1 MNNIDLSQMGGGAE
15 ARSIMANAEVLK
27 TLNEFNQ
34 RTNVYVTEF
43 EETSSGW
50 WRKWS
55 NGLIEQGGVLHSS
68 ITSLKL
74 GNARISLRTPFS
86 SSDYSFVAAV
96 RYTRVANDAAPVY
109 AGTVYSKTSTV
120 ANVTVEDKTLVPE
133 IYWYASGF

>member
-1 MNNIDLSQMGGGAE
+1 MNSVDISKMGGAE
-15 ARSIMANAEVLK
+15 ARSITANADVLK

-55 NGLIEQGGVLHSS
+55 NGLIEQGGVYVSNSS
-68 ITSLKL
+68 GGNIGNVTLTLLK
-74 GNARISLRTPFS
+74 PFS
-86 SSDYSFVAAV
+86 DTNYSFTCSPKYV
-96 RYTRVANDAAPVY
+96 RVFEAGFPVY
-109 AGTVYSKTSTV
+109 SGTVYSKEKSTV
-120 ANVTVEDKTLVPE
+120 RLTAEDKAKIPE